1 MGLKEGRKFV
11 FPIVVIRSNIE
22 YRSRK
27 DHELAHNSNI
37 RIKSAFHG
45 G

>member
-1 MGLKEGRKFV
+1 MGLKEGRKLV

-27 DHELAHNSNI
+27 DHELVHNSNI
-37 RIKSAFHG
+37 RIESDFRG